1 MAKKER
7 RSAISPIVE
16 DTTEEIRTISNPLIQ
31 EDDQKD
37 ETDRYTVLL
46 PKSKFKKI
54 RMQAVMQE
62 VPIRKIFEEMLDDY
76 LEKHG
81 L

>member
-1 MAKKER
+1 MAKTER

-16 DTTEEIRTISNPLIQ
+16 DTTDEIRAISNPLIQ